1 MRCLGKHSNLEVYND
16 SEEDP
21 KTAFYGY
28 QVTNFIVYAFAQVA
42 LEMLLVLAIIFW
54 DKFLFK
60 LSHGCPYNADV
71 PNLICYNSTF
81 RNPINCSDSEE
92 LHNDPS
98 IECYKLIF
106 DWSSAAGATGGTYVL
121 LSFGTTFIPRML
133 LKIKTRLIGWKIC
146 VYYLVIS
153 LIMAI
158 EMAGFLIYFAFL
170 VHKNHSWGVFLS
182 VYGVFLILVTVL
194 VVMPLKEF
202 TEIVGQNTEVHFNH
216 NANINGSNEST
227 YLFTPVTQH
236 PT

>member
-16 SEEDP
+16 SEDDP

-71 PNLICYNSTF
+71 PNLICYNSTSHS
-81 RNPINCSDSEE
+81 PINCSNSEG
-92 LHNDPS
+92 LHNDQS

-106 DWSSAAGATGGTYVL
+106 DWSSAAGTTGGTFVL
-121 LSFGTTFIPRML
+121 LSFLITFIPRML
-133 LKIKTRLIGWKIC
+133 LKIKTGLIGPIWKMC
-146 VYYLVIS
+146 VYYLLIS

-158 EMAGFLIYFAFL
+158 EMAVFFIYFAFL
-170 VHKNHSWGVFLS
+170 VRGNHSWGVFLS

-202 TEIVGQNTEVHFNH
+202 TEIVGQNTEVHFNR
-216 NANINGSNEST
+216 NANVNESR
-227 YLFTPVTQH
+227 YLFTQDLT
-236 PT
+236 